1 MPKDQGT
8 SKLAGLLQSLS
19 TPSGPWHSI
28 SMDFVEGLPKS
39 NKQDVILVV
48 VDRFIK
54 YMHFIPLAR
63 PYTAAKVA
71 TLFLQHVFKL
81 HGMLTSIVSDRD
93 TVFTSLFWEELFR
106 KQKIE
111 LAMSFAYHP
120 QSD

>member
-1 MPKDQGT
+1 
-8 SKLAGLLQSLS
+8 
-19 TPSGPWHSI
+19 
-28 SMDFVEGLPKS
+28 MDFVEGLPKS

-54 YMHFIPLAR
+54 YMHFIPLAH
-63 PYTAAKVA
+63 PYTTAKVA

-81 HGMLTSIVSDRD
+81 HGMSASIVSDRD
-93 TVFTSLFWEELFR
+93 TVFTLLFWEELFK

-111 LAMSFAYHP
+111 LAMSSAYHP